1 MEAKTPDDIY
11 KAHLIDSRTPS
22 SANVDSARQNLAATF
37 VNGLVNAGFGTD
49 KLMTGT
55 GEEASSSSAPGGS
68 GSWLFKNKEHG
79 KTSAAASVVRYW
91 LVFFIVP
98 QGCNDR
104 LRFLVYSTSLPPHVC
119 RDVLAKLLVHCLD
132 AGVHIQPSCRQAFWI
147 TPFKVILTRIS
158 NSKSSV
164 PV

>member
-79 KTSAAASVVRYW
+79 KTSAAASVVRYRSW
-91 LVFFIVP
+91 LVSLDEP
-98 QGCNDR
+98 QRSHDG
-104 LRFLVYSTSLPPHVC
+104 LRFLVQVFYL
-119 RDVLAKLLVHCLD
+119 
-132 AGVHIQPSCRQAFWI
+132 HI
-147 TPFKVILTRIS
+147 
-158 NSKSSV
+158 
-164 PV
+164 

>member
-37 VNGLVNAGFGTD
+37 VNGLVNAGFGAD

-91 LVFFIVP
+91 SWLVSWNVP
-98 QGCNDR
+98 QGSNDG
-104 LRFLVYSTSLPPHVC
+104 LRFLVQVFYLHMYAGTC
-119 RDVLAKLLVHCLD
+119 R
-132 AGVHIQPSCRQAFWI
+132 PSCLSTVFSQVLI
-147 TPFKVILTRIS
+147 
-158 NSKSSV
+158 
-164 PV
+164 